1 MNTESPSEKLILASS
16 SKYRKLLLQRYGIPF
31 DCQSPEI
38 DESPLP
44 GESPAELV
52 ARLATQ
58 KAETISKENPQAI
71 VIGSDQMAVF
81 NGQIVGKPGSY
92 DAALEQLTDFSG
104 QLVEFLTA
112 VSVQSHHIQFRE
124 QHTDSTR
131 VLFRELEREEIERYL
146 KKEKPFDCAGAFKA
160 ESLGIVLFESISS
173 EDPTALVGLPLIRTA
188 AMLRRAGLKLP

>member
-1 MNTESPSEKLILASS
+1 MNTESPPEKLILASS
-16 SKYRKLLLQRYGIPF
+16 SKYRKTLLQRFGIPF
-31 DCQSPEI
+31 DCKSPDI
-38 DESPLP
+38 DESQLP
-44 GESPAELV
+44 GESPVDLV

-58 KAETISKENPQAI
+58 KAETVSKENPQAI

-92 DAALEQLTDFSG
+92 DAALEQLTGFSG

-112 VSVQSHHIQFRE
+112 VSVQSHHIHFRE
-124 QHTDSTR
+124 QYTDSTR
-131 VLFRELEREEIERYL
+131 VRFRTLEREEIERYL
-146 KKEKPFDCAGAFKA
+146 QKEKPFDCAGAFKA

-188 AMLRRAGLKLP
+188 AMLREAGVKLP